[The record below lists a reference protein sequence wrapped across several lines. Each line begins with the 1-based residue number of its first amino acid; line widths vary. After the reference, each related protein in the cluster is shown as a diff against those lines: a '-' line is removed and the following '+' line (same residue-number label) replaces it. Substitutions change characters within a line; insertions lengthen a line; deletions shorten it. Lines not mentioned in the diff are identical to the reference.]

1 MTYRDTRLR
10 RDVGKYLQHM
20 CDTSLSKEYV
30 DASRRILR
38 HFREHCEGYGVK
50 CVSNVTAEIAQSF
63 HEKYADK
70 SGGHRRHI
78 YAVTRGFLLF
88 CENSNALK
96 FKLRVRGYSRQ
107 RIDWLTP
114 IETEAVLAAPMTAR
128 EAVMIRAGLLQGMRR
143 IEIWRL
149 TVSIAEQ
156 ALRSAERSLRI
167 NGKGGK
173 IREIPLHPGFAEAL
187 KAYLDQYPERL
198 GNDRLIPIGKE
209 QMANNVVEFSLRFG
223 RRFST
228 HTLRRTFGRNL
239 WLRGIPI
246 ETISELMGHA
256 STDMTRLY
264 LGLNLSD
271 MRKAISEY
279 GTKSEMRIIEKVPER
294 RIAPPRPVETPEE
307 KQPIENATE
316 VLPCT
321 TTHG

>member
-1 MTYRDTRLR
+1 MTCTDTRFR
-10 RDVGKYLQHM
+10 RDIGFYLQHM
-20 CDTSLSKEYV
+20 RDANLSEEYV
-30 DASRRILR
+30 KASKRFLH
-38 HFREHCEGYGVK
+38 HFREHCEGLGIT
-50 CVSNVTAEIAQSF
+50 CVSKVTAETAQLF
-63 HEKYADK
+63 HERYANK

-78 YAVTRGFLLF
+78 YAVIRCFLLF

-96 FKLRVRGYSRQ
+96 YKVRVRGYSRQ
-107 RIDWLTP
+107 HIDWLTP
-114 IETEAVLAAPMTAR
+114 IETEQILATPMTAR
-128 EAVMIRAGLLQGMRR
+128 EAVIIRAGLLQGTRR
-143 IEIWRL
+143 IEVVRI
-149 TVSIAEQ
+149 TVFDAQQ
-156 ALRSAERSLRI
+156 ALRTGVLKV
-167 NGKGGK
+167 NGKGNK

-187 KAYLDQYPERL
+187 RAYLGQHADNA
-198 GNDRLIPIGKE
+198 GDDRLLRIGKE
-209 QMANNVVEFSLRFG
+209 QVYKNVVAFSLRFG

-294 RIAPPRPVETPEE
+294 KIAPSRQSVSISQLLSLSIQGVGNEE
-307 KQPIENATE
+307 N
-316 VLPCT
+316 
-321 TTHG
+321 